1 MNVVSAI
8 SVARPLTLQQ
18 RLGSPCLKKIGHALT
33 ARDLVSEDG
42 RRTLA
47 LGPRWRAEPGM
58 AHLIVAMSLDMARKR
73 GPGDLTNG
81 RPQLATW
88 MRRVSD
94 LPAMRATALP

>member
-1 MNVVSAI
+1 
-8 SVARPLTLQQ
+8 
-18 RLGSPCLKKIGHALT
+18 
-33 ARDLVSEDG
+33 
-42 RRTLA
+42 
-47 LGPRWRAEPGM
+47 M